1 MQSILRLVL
10 TGGALCV
17 ATSVKGTPHLVTMRI
32 ESLTRQPTRV
42 HVVADSAGLWLRGDS
57 TYRAEITID
66 TPNDVM
72 VGPRVSRLELRTD
85 YNQPVRVQFTDG
97 ATEGEKRLHPWGWLM
112 SFRRINGDLQPV
124 AKVLPAEP
132 AVARRN

>member
-17 ATSVKGTPHLVTMRI
+17 ATSLEGTPHLVTMHI

-42 HVVADSAGLWLRGDS
+42 HVAADSAALWVRGDT

-72 VGPRVSRLELRTD
+72 VGLRVSHVELRTE

-97 ATEGEKRLHPWGWLM
+97 ATEAEKRLHSWGWLM
-112 SFRRINGDLQPV
+112 SFRRVSGDLQPE